1 MMDRARHSNDYPL
14 QRSRRFVA
22 HKRHHDFA
30 SLPVF
35 LTWIKF
41 KVLAYK
47 LRLQMP
53 AQE

>member
-1 MMDRARHSNDYPL
+1 MITRYSDHAGSWRIRDITTSPL
-14 QRSRRFVA
+14 CG
-22 HKRHHDFA
+22 
-30 SLPVF
+30 F